1 MVLLINDSI
10 FMVLS
15 ATLLIICKLRQ
26 LLSHTFQVFYI
37 SIRYAYFTLKNNI
50 SGAPVY
56 YSTVND
62 QFSLATAK
70 AYKKY
75 LPIKLTLKKIQNYVL
90 FIILY

>member
-26 LLSHTFQVFYI
+26 LLSHTFQVFHI

-62 QFSLATAK
+62 QFSLAIAK

-75 LPIKLTLKKIQNYVL
+75 LPIKLTLKKNTEL
-90 FIILY
+90 CIILY